1 MLGTFPQP
9 WACSIQSSHVTISGA
24 QSGFPT
30 GPEAPPHPC
39 PGHSEGG
46 PQRFCAHYLE
56 DVRPT
61 SIRPLQERGHKHSGT
76 HP

>member
-9 WACSIQSSHVTISGA
+9 WACSIQSSPVTISGA